1 MTTDTLRVGRV
12 SVELSST
19 DKVLYPEDGLTKADI
34 IEYYRQMADRMLPY
48 LRERPL
54 MMVRY
59 PDGIDGERI
68 VQKQVPDHFPDWIR
82 RVRVKK
88 RDGHLEHVV
97 CEDAATLVYLANQ
110 ACVEPHIFLSRI
122 DDLDRPDQMVLDLD
136 PPDRAHFGEARRAA
150 LDVRELLDELDV
162 TSYARTTGGN
172 GIHVHIPL
180 DRRSDFDQVR
190 RLARDLGDLLA
201 RRHPDRMTTQ
211 QRKDKRGDL
220 VYVDVLRNAYAQTI
234 IAPYALRA
242 RPGAPVATPLHWDE
256 LSDEDLDPGR
266 FTLRTISKRL
276 EEVADPWTGMARH
289 RQGLSRIRKKLS
301 A

>member
-201 RRHPDRMTTQ
+201 RRHPERMTTQ

-242 RPGAPVATPLHWDE
+242 RPGAPVSTPLHWDE